1 MAHDE
6 GFEKVRNAFFE
17 GGGIGRQS
25 HAMWIFALNRF
36 ELVLFIISAIVLA
49 ICTLLLLE
57 IAGIEL
63 IDLL

>member
-1 MAHDE
+1 MAHD
-6 GFEKVRNAFFE
+6 GGLEKVRNTFFE
-17 GGGIGRQS
+17 GEGIGRQS
-25 HAMWIFALNRF
+25 HSMWIFALNRF
-36 ELVLFIISAIVLA
+36 ELVLFIVSAIVLA